1 MKGMTSWKILAFMYS
16 IITLFRGLI
25 QGLLVFLNRILGQ
38 NTASLVEFGH
48 DDNPIGTQQYWLK

>member
-1 MKGMTSWKILAFMYS
+1 MYS

-48 DDNPIGTQQYWLK
+48 DGQPHWHPAILIEIAIC